1 MMQRFLFAATIVLV
15 AGAIAT
21 VPHAQTQSD
30 GTPVPA
36 FNPVTPERLL
46 NAEDEPHNW
55 LMYSGNY
62 KSQRYSGLDDIH
74 QRNVAGLEIAWVYQL
89 NALDRAE
96 TTPLVVDGVMYITE
110 SPSTVI
116 AVDAATGRPYWR
128 YEHQLP
134 DEVIFCCG
142 RNNRGVA
149 VQGDKILMSTLDAQ
163 LVALDAKTGNVL
175 WQTEVQET
183 LSGYSKTAAP
193 LIVGDKVFT
202 GVAGGEYGIRGLIDA
217 YDLDTGAREW
227 RFNTTPGPDH
237 PDNRSWSGD
246 SWRTGGAATWMTGS
260 YDPELNLVY
269 WGTGNPGPD
278 YDGTVREGDNL
289 YSDSVVALDADSGEM
304 KWYFQ
309 FTPHDIHDWDSTQIP
324 ILADA
329 TFDGQDRKLMLFPN
343 RNGFFYVL
351 DRETGEFLLGQ
362 PYVTQTWADGLDENG
377 RPIDENGRPI
387 LLPNKEPSPEGT
399 VVSPAITGGSNWWS
413 PTYSPRTGLIYVM
426 AYDGESKFFIRPLD
440 YQEGQSYRA
449 GGGENPQPLEN
460 YHRAVR
466 AISPQTGDL
475 RWEFP
480 VDSRTTSGLM
490 STAGDLVFGGTADGF
505 FFALD
510 ALNGEE
516 LWHRNLGGRVH
527 AGPMAYAADGRQYV
541 AIAAGHAV
549 FSFALPE

>member
-1 MMQRFLFAATIVLV
+1 MTRNQHALMGLLVVIAV
-15 AGAIAT
+15 AGTAAQQSGDDT
-21 VPHAQTQSD
+21 V
-30 GTPVPA
+30 VPS
-36 FNPVTPERLL
+36 FNPVTAERLV
-46 NAEDEPHNW
+46 NADAEPHNW

-62 KSQRYSGLDDIH
+62 MSQRYSGLTQID
-74 QRNVAGLEIAWVYQL
+74 RNNVDGLEIAWVHQL
-89 NALDRAE
+89 QALDRAE

-134 DEVIFCCG
+134 DELIICCG

-149 VQGDKILMSTLDAQ
+149 VQGDRVIMSTLDAH
-163 LVALDAKTGNVL
+163 LVALDAKTGSVV
-175 WQTEVQET
+175 WETEVQD
-183 LSGYSKTAAP
+183 SAAGYSKTAAP

-217 YDLDTGAREW
+217 YNLNTGAQEW
-227 RFNTTPGPDH
+227 RFDTTPGPDH
-237 PDNRSWSGD
+237 PDNQTWSGD

-289 YSDSVVALDADSGEM
+289 YSDSVVALDADTGEL

-324 ILADA
+324 ILADT
-329 TFDGQDRKLMLFPN
+329 TFNGEDRKVMLFPN
-343 RNGFFYVL
+343 RNAFFYVL
-351 DRETGEFLLGQ
+351 DRETGEFLLGT
-362 PYVTQTWADGLDENG
+362 PYAKQTWAEGLDET
-377 RPIDENGRPI
+377 GRPI
-387 LLPNKEPSPEGT
+387 LYPNKEPTPQGT

-413 PTYSPRTGLIYVM
+413 PTYSPRTDLIYVM
-426 AYDGESKFFIRPLD
+426 AYDAETKYFIRPVE
-440 YQEGQSYRA
+440 YQEGQSFRA
-449 GGGENPQPLEN
+449 GGGESTEPLEN

-475 RWEFP
+475 EWEFP

-510 ALNGEE
+510 ALGGQE

-527 AGPMAYAADGRQYV
+527 ASPMGYAVNGRQHV
-541 AIAAGHAV
+541 AIAAGNAI